1 MELLHPLL
9 IAGGSG
15 AHLASS
21 GSATPLGPS
30 RSEPLCLIGCLP
42 SAPSLQLMNR
52 QLCFTFSELRNFLK
66 KHKRHGFEQLHF
78 RIPSSCHLGW
88 MVGCFS
94 LFACLFLLILF
105 PLVGCFV
112 DLLPQTL
119 LVGAFPYT
127 FLVQSF
133 LAPSST
139 GGGLF
144 VDARTHTYHTVLFS
158 KDGGI
163 FFGVKVLHW
172 FRITGFFLHGFRIH
186 PRNLT

>member
-1 MELLHPLL
+1 M
-9 IAGGSG
+9 
-15 AHLASS
+15 
-21 GSATPLGPS
+21 
-30 RSEPLCLIGCLP
+30 
-42 SAPSLQLMNR
+42 
-52 QLCFTFSELRNFLK
+52 
-66 KHKRHGFEQLHF
+66 
-78 RIPSSCHLGW
+78 
-88 MVGCFS
+88 GCFS

-119 LVGAFPYT
+119 LVGTFPYT

-144 VDARTHTYHTVLFS
+144 VDARTHTYHTVFFS

-163 FFGVKVLHW
+163 FLGMKVLHG
-172 FRITGFFLHGFRIH
+172 FRITGFSILEWKKIEYLKNGGSNE
-186 PRNLT
+186 PRKNPALLSVVLVV